1 MEENQVH
8 EQQATEV
15 VETKEEEIKERTF
28 TQSEVDAIIQKRLA
42 KEQSKFEQRLNQLEE
57 SQKLSQMNESQKQ
70 EYEYNKRLEEL
81 TKREQELETKQ
92 QAYNQ
97 QTYKHEIEKNLTER
111 GLPLSLADMLVTM
124 DAESSLAKMNQLQQE
139 MGASVNAQIE
149 SKIKQSAEVPVTPI
163 EENKPI
169 TLNDIANGVKA
180 THSELEKAILDA
192 LRK

>member
-15 VETKEEEIKERTF
+15 VETKEEIKERTF